1 VKRKMPVKIEV
12 FYSPTCPYCPAA
24 IKIVRKIEKELPQ
37 IEVEEINT
45 FTVKGQ
51 LKAIKNGVYAVP
63 TIILNGK
70 ERIVGVPSEQ
80 ELLNLIKKVEGG

>member
-1 VKRKMPVKIEV
+1 MPVKIEV

-24 IKIVRKIEKELPQ
+24 IRVVRKIEEELKNQ
-37 IEVEEINT
+37 VEIEEINT

-51 LKAIKNGVYAVP
+51 LKALKNGVYAVP

-70 ERIVGVPSEQ
+70 EKIVGVPSEQ
-80 ELLNLIKKVEGG
+80 ELLNIIKKIIGE

>member
-1 VKRKMPVKIEV
+1 MPVKIEV

-24 IKIVRKIEKELPQ
+24 IKVVRKIEKELKDQ

-45 FTVKGQ
+45 FTIEGQ

-70 ERIVGVPSEQ
+70 ERIVGVPNEH
-80 ELLNLIKKVEGG
+80 ELLDLISKTKGEQ